1 MEVVEAMKEGYESDV
16 LDPESSND
24 QADTPKSASAASDE
38 EEETGSKKGSN
49 DSDEDYCNT
58 TIDMDMELE
67 EVQAIR

>member
-1 MEVVEAMKEGYESDV
+1 MVEAMKEGYESDV

-24 QADTPKSASAASDE
+24 QADTPKSASNGSDDDE
-38 EEETGSKKGSN
+38 ENASKKGSN

-58 TIDMDMELE
+58 TIDMDMEME